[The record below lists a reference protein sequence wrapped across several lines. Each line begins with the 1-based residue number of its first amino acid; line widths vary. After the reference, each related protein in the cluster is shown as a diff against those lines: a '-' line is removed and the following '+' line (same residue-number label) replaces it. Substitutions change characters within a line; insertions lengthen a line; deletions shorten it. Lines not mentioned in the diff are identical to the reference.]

1 MAYKY
6 ECFSYILAFTLRFH
20 DVQLTTFQSNQ
31 GSYFVNYPK
40 QSDRKQPAANPA
52 IGALFLAATLFSTAA
67 TAQADDPQSGTPDRD
82 RPGPV
87 AQVEQSGEMP
97 VALAPVA
104 ILGSAEAALQVP
116 GGATFISEQD
126 LEKFE
131 FTDIQRILRQVP
143 GVSIQLEDGYGLR
156 PNISIR
162 GTPSDRSA
170 RITLLED
177 GVLIAPAPYA
187 APAAYYFPTAGRMQG
202 IEVLKGP
209 AAVLEGPTP
218 PAARSTCSRLVF
230 PTSRAARPRSR
241 PVATAISADMSG
253 TATAVND
260 SASWSKATS
269 GARTAFR
276 TSIARTAT
284 PA

>member
-1 MAYKY
+1 MFHPDQDDRTRPASRLK
-6 ECFSYILAFTLRFH
+6 SSALLLA
-20 DVQLTTFQSNQ
+20 V
-31 GSYFVNYPK
+31 
-40 QSDRKQPAANPA
+40 A
-52 IGALFLAATLFSTAA
+52 IPFLSATI
-67 TAQADDPQSGTPDRD
+67 QADDQQAGSGNSD
-82 RPGPV
+82 RPGP
-87 AQVEQSGEMP
+87 AAESEQSSEMP
-97 VALAPVA
+97 MALAPVA

-131 FTDIQRILRQVP
+131 FTDIQRVLRQVP

-177 GVLIAPAPYA
+177 GVPIAPAPYA

-209 AAVLEGPTP
+209 AAVLEGPYTTGG
-218 PAARSTCSRLVF
+218 AINFVEFTCGASATTGRHVQH
-230 PTSRAARPRSR
+230 RAA
-241 PVATAISADMSG
+241 
-253 TATAVND
+253 
-260 SASWSKATS
+260 
-269 GARTAFR
+269 
-276 TSIARTAT
+276 
-284 PA
+284 

>member
-20 DVQLTTFQSNQ
+20 DVQLITFQSNQ
-31 GSYFVNYPK
+31 GSYFVNYPT
-40 QSDRKQPAANPA
+40 QSDRKQPAANSA
-52 IGALFLAATLFSTAA
+52 IGALFLAAAVLSTAA
-67 TAQADDPQSGTPDRD
+67 TAQPDDPQSGTTERD
-82 RPGPV
+82 QSV
-87 AQVEQSGEMP
+87 AESEQSGQMP
-97 VALAPVA
+97 MALAPVA